1 MPSQKTAEKKVE
13 KKADSIEITAVRTF
27 AVDYTAEELKKMQGL
42 DKEKRS
48 FKGST
53 RNIEPGKSALVSR
66 DMAKNLTDSGA
77 AKVKL

>member
-13 KKADSIEITAVRTF
+13 DKIEIVAVRTF
-27 AVDYTAEELKKMQGL
+27 AVDYTPEELKKMQGL

-53 RNIEPGKSALVSR
+53 RNIEPGESALVSR
-66 DMAKNLTDSGA
+66 EMAKNLTNSGA